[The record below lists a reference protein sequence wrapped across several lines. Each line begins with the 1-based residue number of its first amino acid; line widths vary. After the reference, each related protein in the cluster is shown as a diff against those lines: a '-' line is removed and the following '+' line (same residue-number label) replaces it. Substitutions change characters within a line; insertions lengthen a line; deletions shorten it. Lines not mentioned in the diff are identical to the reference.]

1 MLVSSPLPQL
11 VGETPW
17 GLAMPSAAT
26 AEGRGG
32 STRPRHS
39 WAARAA
45 DRQGPAVKLPQVW
58 VWPTDTQGTSVTEGA
73 VGKKMTAAIVRGLV
87 AAACS

>member
-1 MLVSSPLPQL
+1 
-11 VGETPW
+11 
-17 GLAMPSAAT
+17 MPSAAA

-32 STRPRHS
+32 FRRQRHS

-58 VWPTDTQGTSVTEGA
+58 VWPTDTQGISVTEGA

-87 AAACS
+87 AAACG